1 MKSFFNDLL
10 RLIFPQRCVLC
21 NQILLSDSPLCEDCR
36 KGNPRLSIL
45 RETACSSCV
54 APYAYE
60 GAVRESIIRFK
71 FNGSREYASFYGCA
85 MAEAFREQKPDFLP
99 DMLVAVPL
107 SKKRLKKRGYNQAEL
122 LANAM
127 AKHFSAPVISCL
139 GKRDSHSQQ
148 HFLDKAK
155 RRENVKGIYCFTGKV
170 PVKEKRIL
178 LVDDIVTTGATLDEC
193 ASVLYR
199 HGAKAVVC
207 AAAASAEL
215 DGVQEAP

>member
-1 MKSFFNDLL
+1 MH
-10 RLIFPQRCVLC
+10 FP
-21 NQILLSDSPLCEDCR
+21 
-36 KGNPRLSIL
+36 
-45 RETACSSCV
+45 
-54 APYAYE
+54 
-60 GAVRESIIRFK
+60 
-71 FNGSREYASFYGCA
+71 
-85 MAEAFREQKPDFLP
+85 
-99 DMLVAVPL
+99 
-107 SKKRLKKRGYNQAEL
+107 
-122 LANAM
+122 
-127 AKHFSAPVISCL
+127 APVISCL

-199 HGAKAVVC
+199 HGAEAVVC

>member
-21 NQILLSDSPLCEDCR
+21 NQILLSDSPLCEDCQ

-71 FNGSREYASFYGCA
+71 FNGYREYASFYGCA

-127 AKHFSAPVISCL
+127 AKHF
-139 GKRDSHSQQ
+139 
-148 HFLDKAK
+148 
-155 RRENVKGIYCFTGKV
+155 RRRLYHAWESVTAILSSIFWIKPSGVKTSRGFT
-170 PVKEKRIL
+170 
-178 LVDDIVTTGATLDEC
+178 
-193 ASVLYR
+193 ASLER
-199 HGAKAVVC
+199 FR
-207 AAAASAEL
+207 
-215 DGVQEAP
+215 

>member
-1 MKSFFNDLL
+1 
-10 RLIFPQRCVLC
+10 
-21 NQILLSDSPLCEDCR
+21 
-36 KGNPRLSIL
+36 
-45 RETACSSCV
+45 
-54 APYAYE
+54 
-60 GAVRESIIRFK
+60 
-71 FNGSREYASFYGCA
+71 

-199 HGAKAVVC
+199 HGAEAVVC